1 MATGSDVVIVGAG
14 IIGSALA
21 DALTA
26 LGASVTVIDRHHPA
40 TGVTASTFA
49 YINAATKR
57 PEPYFRL
64 NFAGMAE
71 HARLRD
77 ELGDAPWRIETGR
90 LLWHD
95 DPAEMAQLTA
105 LVDEAATWSYNVA
118 WLSPIEVAEVEPEL
132 RLPEGITRIA
142 RFADERAVDAAALAR
157 ALLERAQ
164 ARGAQLRAGQ
174 AVIAFARRGER
185 ITGVTLAR
193 GEQIAADW
201 VINCAGPDA
210 DHVAQLAG
218 RTLPLDPQIGIITQV
233 RASARLRGIVDG
245 GGVLARPADR
255 DGERLLIQQNEADAA
270 LRAGTP
276 AARVAEEMAAA
287 LRRLLP
293 EGTSTAAEQWTVA
306 VRPIPHDGV
315 SSAGLLLETPGY
327 GEIVTHSGVTLA
339 PLLGRLV
346 AAEIAGQA
354 PDPLLDAFRPERFS

>member
-1 MATGSDVVIVGAG
+1 MQMGSDVAIIGAG

-26 LGASVTVIDRHHPA
+26 LGASVTVVDRHHPA

-64 NFAGMAE
+64 NAAGMAE
-71 HARLRD
+71 HTRLLD

-95 DPAEMAQLTA
+95 DTQEMAELTA
-105 LVDEAATWSYNVA
+105 LVDEAATWGYNVA
-118 WLSPIEVAEVEPEL
+118 WLSPSEVAEFEPEL
-132 RLPEGITRIA
+132 RVPEGITRVA
-142 RFADERAVDAAALAR
+142 HFADERAVDAAALAR
-157 ALLERAQ
+157 ALLDRAQ
-164 ARGAQLRAGQ
+164 ARGAEMRAGQ
-174 AVIAFARRGER
+174 AVIAFSRRGER

-218 RTLPLDPQIGIITQV
+218 RTLPLDPQIGIIIQV
-233 RASARLRGIVDG
+233 RARARLRGIVDG

-255 DGERLLIQQNEADAA
+255 DGERLLIQQNAADAA
-270 LRAGTP
+270 LRSGVP

-287 LRRLLP
+287 LRNLLP
-293 EGTSTAAEQWTVA
+293 EGASIAAEQWTVA
-306 VRPIPHDGV
+306 VRPIPRDGV
-315 SSAGLLLETPGY
+315 SSAGLLPAIPGY

-354 PDPLLDAFRPERFS
+354 LDPLLASFRPERFS